1 MFFYVKHT
9 DVNASNDKGRTLV
22 ESRSNITQSGEDHKD
37 FTVKE
42 QYVL

>member
-9 DVNASNDKGRTLV
+9 NVDATNDKDRTLV
-22 ESRSNITQSGEDHKD
+22 ESRSNITQSREDHKD